1 MATSGT
7 WNWSLDTA
15 EIIQEAYERIGASP
29 ESGYDLKTARR
40 SLNLLL
46 TKWANEGVHLFQLNF
61 HTANMTKDQDYITF
75 NSSIHA
81 DVLDG
86 VVRNNQTAD
95 EPNDISMER
104 ISLDDYMAIPNKWTK
119 GKPVQFALER
129 NTQYDASGTSSHKMY
144 LWPVPNQTYYQY
156 VGWTIMYA
164 QDITSSYDQNAE
176 IPKRYL
182 PALVSGL
189 AVELAVKQAPERLA
203 ALVPLYEK
211 DWQLAKEED
220 RERVSFIVQP
230 QVNYIR

>member
-1 MATSGT
+1 MAYSGT
-7 WNWSLDTA
+7 RTFNLTIE
-15 EIIQEAYERIGASP
+15 EIIEEAFERCGLQVRM
-29 ESGYDLKTARR
+29 GYDLKTARR

-46 TKWANEGVHLFQLNF
+46 TKWANEGVHLFQLKF
-61 HTANMTKDQDYITF
+61 HTANMTKDQDHITF

-86 VVRNNQTAD
+86 VVRNNQTAG
-95 EPNDISMER
+95 EPNDIPMER

-129 NTQYDASGTSSHKMY
+129 RTQFDSSGPYTHKMY

-164 QDITSSYDQNAE
+164 EDISTTYSQNPE

-189 AVELAVKQAPERLA
+189 SVELAVKQAPDRLPT
-203 ALVPLYEK
+203 LIPLYER

-230 QVNYIR
+230 QVSYIR

>member
-7 WNWSLDTA
+7 YTFNLDSG
-15 EIIQEAYERIGASP
+15 EIIQEAYERIGADP
-29 ESGYDLKTARR
+29 ETGYDLKTARR

-46 TKWANEGVHLFQLNF
+46 TKWANEGVHLFQLKF
-61 HTANMTKDQDYITF
+61 HTANMTKDQDHITF

-86 VVRNNQTAD
+86 VVRNNQTAG
-95 EPNDISMER
+95 EPNDIPMER

-129 NTQYDASGTSSHKMY
+129 RTQFDSSGPYTHKMY

-164 QDITSSYDQNAE
+164 EDISTTYSQNPE

-189 AVELAVKQAPERLA
+189 SVELAVKQAPDRLPT
-203 ALVPLYEK
+203 LIPLYEL

-230 QVNYIR
+230 QVSYIR

>member
-7 WNWSLDTA
+7 WNFSLDTA

-29 ESGYDLKTARR
+29 ESGYDLKRARR

-46 TKWANEGVHLFQLNF
+46 TKWANEGVHLFQLKF
-61 HTANMTKDQDYITF
+61 HTANMTKDQDHITF

-86 VVRNNQTAD
+86 VVRNNQTAG
-95 EPNDISMER
+95 EPNDIPMER

-119 GKPVQFALER
+119 WKPVQFALER
-129 NTQYDASGTSSHKMY
+129 RTQFDSSGPYTHKMY

-164 QDITSSYDQNAE
+164 EDISTTYSQNPE

-189 AVELAVKQAPERLA
+189 SVELAVKQAPDRLPT
-203 ALVPLYEK
+203 LIPLYER

-230 QVNYIR
+230 QVSYIR